1 MRYKRLI
8 LVLGMFLG
16 SHVPV
21 AGQIP
26 APQLV
31 LAQEQHGAQIMTMH
45 QPVSTPLPAASF
57 LLSQDPGKSPALF
70 SLLFAGVYERKHSQE
85 HLSPMDEVKTLTLT
99 QSSLP
104 LAQLWGGRLQLDAFQ
119 STLHSQNLQLG
130 PLGYGGMEGFR
141 PPPIKLSGRPAF
153 GPSLRPQP
161 ELSLWRGGPDRTSD
175 PGMAAYNAVRWH
187 RSELNCIASVSMSSW
202 MYDEGES

>member
-1 MRYKRLI
+1 
-8 LVLGMFLG
+8 MFLG

-57 LLSQDPGKSPALF
+57 LLPQDPGKSPALF

-99 QSSLP
+99 QSKDVLGC
-104 LAQLWGGRLQLDAFQ
+104 AYARRLQ
-119 STLHSQNLQLG
+119 
-130 PLGYGGMEGFR
+130 
-141 PPPIKLSGRPAF
+141 
-153 GPSLRPQP
+153 
-161 ELSLWRGGPDRTSD
+161 RT
-175 PGMAAYNAVRWH
+175 
-187 RSELNCIASVSMSSW
+187 
-202 MYDEGES
+202 

>member
-99 QSSLP
+99 QSSLQ

-141 PPPIKLSGRPAF
+141 PPRLSYPGGPRSVHLSG
-153 GPSLRPQP
+153 
-161 ELSLWRGGPDRTSD
+161 LSLSFHFGGEARTGRPTQVWRRITRFVGT
-175 PGMAAYNAVRWH
+175 V
-187 RSELNCIASVSMSSW
+187 LN
-202 MYDEGES
+202 